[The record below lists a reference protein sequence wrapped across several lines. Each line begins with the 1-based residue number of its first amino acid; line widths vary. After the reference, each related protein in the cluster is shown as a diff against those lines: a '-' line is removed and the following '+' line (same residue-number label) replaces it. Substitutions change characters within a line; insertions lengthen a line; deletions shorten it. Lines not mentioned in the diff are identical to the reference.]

1 MANCQ
6 NMELEVMNKKFRFLF
21 EHSYTDP
28 QAVALVTYSSEL
40 PQVLLKPVRCV
51 DYNRLWDRSKWKAIW
66 MWTLECELRSDL
78 NEFEHFLKGNLDW
91 ILIQVGSN
99 R

>member
-6 NMELEVMNKKFRFLF
+6 NMELEVMSKEFRFLF

-28 QAVALVTYSSEL
+28 QDVALVTYSSEL

-51 DYNRLWDRSKWKAIW
+51 DYNRL
-66 MWTLECELRSDL
+66 
-78 NEFEHFLKGNLDW
+78 
-91 ILIQVGSN
+91 
-99 R
+99 

>member
-40 PQVLLKPVRCV
+40 PQVLLEPVRCV
-51 DYNRLWDRSKWKAIW
+51 DYNRL
-66 MWTLECELRSDL
+66 
-78 NEFEHFLKGNLDW
+78 
-91 ILIQVGSN
+91 
-99 R
+99 